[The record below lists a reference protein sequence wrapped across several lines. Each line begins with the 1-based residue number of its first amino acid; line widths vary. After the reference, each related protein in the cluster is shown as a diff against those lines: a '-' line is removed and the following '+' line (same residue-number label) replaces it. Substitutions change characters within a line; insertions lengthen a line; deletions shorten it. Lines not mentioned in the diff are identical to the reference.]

1 MLNALL
7 HEIVNHIPMSSEAR
21 GEALHAMV
29 DAAAPEA
36 PTAADTPTDTGTPG
50 VTVDTKAK

>member
-1 MLNALL
+1 VLNALL
-7 HEIVNHIPMSSEAR
+7 HEIVTHLPIPSEAR
-21 GEALHAMV
+21 TEELHAMV

-36 PTAADTPTDTGTPG
+36 ETADAPAADTGTPG